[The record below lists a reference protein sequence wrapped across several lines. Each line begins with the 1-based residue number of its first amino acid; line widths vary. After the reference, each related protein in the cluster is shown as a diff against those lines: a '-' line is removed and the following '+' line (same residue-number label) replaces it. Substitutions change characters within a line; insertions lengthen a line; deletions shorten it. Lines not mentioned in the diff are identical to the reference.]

1 MIGARLER
9 SPVRMMRI
17 ARGSHML
24 DAMTLHEHIEQTS
37 FAYCDELPPDVAEGL
52 PLSAAR
58 GKREQQ
64 PSMAKR
70 AFGACR
76 RAVSRRR

>member
-1 MIGARLER
+1 
-9 SPVRMMRI
+9 
-17 ARGSHML
+17 
-24 DAMTLHEHIEQTS
+24 MTLHEHIEEKS

-64 PSMAKR
+64 PSVAKR
-70 AFGACR
+70 ALGAAR
-76 RAVSRRR
+76 RAMRRDR